1 MSPLYNDRRLWK
13 CADMGEGAAKD
24 ESEKEMLTYFMDGP
38 FANSAAGPTLQIFQ
52 QK

>member
-1 MSPLYNDRRLWK
+1 
-13 CADMGEGAAKD
+13 MGEGAAKN
-24 ESEKEMLTYFMDGP
+24 SEQNMLPYFMDGP